1 MQAPGIQY
9 LSDQKG
15 KKTAVLIDLKRY
27 GRIWE
32 DVYDALIAEGRRHEP
47 RVAWS
52 QVKRR
57 ARVKRGGRG

>member
-1 MQAPGIQY
+1 MQMPGIQY

-32 DVYDALIAEGRRHEP
+32 DVYDALIAEERRHEP
-47 RVAWS
+47 RVAWN

-57 ARVKRGGRG
+57 ARIKRSGRG